1 MHNFES
7 TRNKAADWLRKWPEA
22 RGVMLRGIELHR
34 QCFFDVPQLLLTFDK
49 ITLLNSRI
57 SIYRTN
63 IYMLGVVSEAR

>member
-1 MHNFES
+1 M
-7 TRNKAADWLRKWPEA
+7 
-22 RGVMLRGIELHR
+22 IEVIRFLKGKNWNSGTV
-34 QCFFDVPQLLLTFDK
+34 CGSDFDK